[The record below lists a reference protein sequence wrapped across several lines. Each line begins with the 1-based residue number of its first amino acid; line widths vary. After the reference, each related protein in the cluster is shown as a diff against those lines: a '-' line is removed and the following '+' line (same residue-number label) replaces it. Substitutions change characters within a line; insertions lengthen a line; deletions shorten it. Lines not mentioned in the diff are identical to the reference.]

1 MQIKSYI
8 NKALNINSD
17 EWPRITIS
25 WLIHFFLKIGFVIG
39 WTILVAMFLSRIGIE
54 KLPFLF
60 IVNALLIIVGASL
73 FSKIVNIIKKEHLIL
88 GISVAA
94 GAILCFSTLFAS
106 TPSWIFFGLIL
117 IAEAVFLSQLS
128 ILGWLFVEDL
138 FSPLESERTFPI
150 IESAETIG
158 GIVGGFIIITLARHI
173 APYKFIF
180 IWAIATL
187 MIVITI
193 FFFKTYAK
201 KVPFLHFQKHKTEK
215 QESIKKIFSAKGN
228 PFLKGLLLIILLQWL
243 FVNILEFQY
252 TKAIAQSIT
261 TQAGYEASLTYS
273 LGSLHIIF
281 SACAL
286 FIQLLAASRVIKY
299 LGITGSMALHPLVC
313 LLSLFGFTLRFNFLS
328 AVITKTGHEMS
339 HVIFKNSY
347 HSSYYA
353 LKHKIRKQTK
363 EFLEGFVK
371 PVGAIIGMIF
381 IIGLQRLTHNEN
393 LTLSINILMI
403 AITAILFIRTLN
415 LRGKYT
421 KLSCE
426 RLSNSASKG
435 TKLNA
440 IEILSQKGH
449 KNSGE
454 KLTNMLSSEEEKEI
468 QVKIIK
474 ALGEIKDPATL
485 PEIIEYIDNPDKKI
499 RNSAIETLGK
509 FKKLGKHFYAQAF
522 SKHRAINKLK
532 ELFRKEQTEEIRE
545 SIIKVLANLDQND
558 IIDFL
563 LKTLKESKNPKIK
576 ADCIYLCGL
585 FHDPNAAYYIKPY
598 LKSRSPRIKAN
609 TIIALWQF
617 KKYGLKL
624 KKELSKMLEKKDR
637 QILISALY
645 TIGEIKAEQEI
656 KKLLKCLKS
665 EDFGIKKQATIAL
678 LKMENS
684 EIISEV
690 SSLLLK
696 ANNKTVEE
704 IKKVGSAVSPKFWKE
719 IKKALEKKAS
729 TEINRILSQNTEK
742 KDFIELDTA
751 TLEKIKNIYKR
762 VEEHHEVDK
771 IERVLQQKENQIKSE
786 KMVLTY
792 E

>member
-1 MQIKSYI
+1 MQIKSFI

-60 IVNALLIIVGASL
+60 IVNAILIIVGTSL
-73 FSKIVNIIKKEHLIL
+73 FSRIINIVKKEHLIL

-117 IAEAVFLSQLS
+117 IAEAVLLSQLS

-138 FSPLESERTFPI
+138 FSPLESERTFPV

-158 GIVGGFIIITLARHI
+158 GIIGGFIIVTFARHI

-180 IWAIATL
+180 IWAIAIL

-201 KVPFLHFQKHKTEK
+201 KVPFLHFKKNTVEKHEG
-215 QESIKKIFSAKGN
+215 IKKTFFSKEN
-228 PFLKGLLLIILLQWL
+228 SFLKNLLLVILLQWL
-243 FVNILEFQY
+243 FVNILEFHY

-261 TQAGYEASLTYS
+261 TQQGYETNLTYN

-281 SACAL
+281 SSFAL

-313 LLSLFGFTLRFNFLS
+313 LLSLIGFTLRFNFLS

-353 LKHKIRKQTK
+353 IKHKIRKQAK
-363 EFLEGFVK
+363 EFLEGFIK
-371 PVGAIIGMIF
+371 PVGAIIGMIL

-393 LTLSINILMI
+393 LTLSVNILMI
-403 AITAILFIRTLN
+403 VITAILFIKTLN
-415 LRGKYT
+415 LRDKYT
-421 KLSCE
+421 KLSYKY
-426 RLSNSASKG
+426 LLNGASKG

-449 KNSGE
+449 KNSG
-454 KLTNMLSSEEEKEI
+454 KILVNTLNHEEEKEV
-468 QVKIIK
+468 QAKIIK
-474 ALGEIKDPATL
+474 ALGEIKDPSTL
-485 PEIIEYIDNPDKKI
+485 PEIIEYINNPNKEI

-509 FKKLGKHFYAQAF
+509 FKKLGKHFYTQAF

-532 ELFRKEQTEEIRE
+532 ELFQKEQTEEIRE
-545 SIIKVLANLDQND
+545 SIIKVLANLDQSD
-558 IIDFL
+558 VIDFL
-563 LKTLKESKNPKIK
+563 LKTLKENKNPKIK

-585 FHDPNAAYYIKPY
+585 FQDPNAAYYIKPY
-598 LKSRSPRIKAN
+598 LRSQSPRIKAN

-617 KKYGLKL
+617 TKYRLEL
-624 KKELSKMLEKKDR
+624 IKELSKMLEEKDR
-637 QILISALY
+637 QVLISALY
-645 TIGEIKAEQEI
+645 TIGEIKAKQET
-656 KKLLKCLKS
+656 KKLLECLKS
-665 EDFGIKKQATIAL
+665 KDFGIKKQAAIAL

-684 EIISEV
+684 QIINQI
-690 SSLLLK
+690 SSLLLES
-696 ANNKTVEE
+696 NNKTVKE
-704 IKKVGSAVSPKFWKE
+704 IKKVRSAVSPKFWKE

-729 TEINRILSQNTEK
+729 AKINLILSQNTEK

-751 TLEKIKNIYKR
+751 TLEKIKSIYQR
-762 VEEHHEVDK
+762 VEEYHEVDK
-771 IERVLQQKENQIKSE
+771 IDQVIQQKENQIKSG
-786 KMVLTY
+786 KMALTY